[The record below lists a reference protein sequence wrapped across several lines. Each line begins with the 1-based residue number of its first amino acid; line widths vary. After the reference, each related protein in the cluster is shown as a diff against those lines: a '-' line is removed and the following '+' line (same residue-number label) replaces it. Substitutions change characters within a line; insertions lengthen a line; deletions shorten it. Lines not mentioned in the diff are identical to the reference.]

1 MKLFMKVTFFS
12 CQNENMP
19 SLSLLT
25 HFLLSHPFQ
34 LSKILFLILSVVVF
48 SSVLVKK
55 KTGSETKY
63 FSSFLRLNSFWQ
75 SEAASAS
82 NEFR

>member
-1 MKLFMKVTFFS
+1 MKATFLWRDFS

-34 LSKILFLILSVVVF
+34 LSKILFLILFVVVF
-48 SSVLVKK
+48 SSVLVKE
-55 KTGSETKY
+55 TGSETKY
-63 FSSFLRLNSFWQ
+63 FSSFLRLNSGILA
-75 SEAASAS
+75 E
-82 NEFR
+82 